1 MRQNRD
7 FTSSLLG
14 IIITA
19 GRIIYDNHF
28 SPFCES
34 YGFVQARQNLR
45 TRLVLFF
52 SFGFFAL
59 ACLAR
64 LQNCLHLYSLMFSF
78 LRFRNPTL
86 YLSCV
91 LILMHL
97 STQASSESVFP
108 RASPSFLHLQKLPQS
123 FANAV
128 ASNKAKETRNTRKRR
143 RFGETTEAFMTGP
156 KFLFKLLVIC
166 VLFQVSYSHLCIEI
180 RSFQNR

>member
-1 MRQNRD
+1 MRQYRD
-7 FTSSLLG
+7 TSSLLG

-28 SPFCES
+28 SPLDES

-91 LILMHL
+91 FILMHL
-97 STQASSESVFP
+97 SMQASSESVFP

-128 ASNKAKETRNTRKRR
+128 ASKAKEMKSTKKRQR
-143 RFGETTEAFMTGP
+143 WVEATEAFMTGSDKIP
-156 KFLFKLLVIC
+156 VQTSSNRCLVPS
-166 VLFQVSYSHLCIEI
+166 VLFPLSKEI
-180 RSFQNR
+180 GSFQNR